1 MPQSLIEAGYAD
13 QVLAPA
19 DMPAALMSFIH
30 HPYVEQSE
38 PEASNTETTLAKE
51 RPRFNEILAI
61 LRTRTGRDFR
71 GYKRPTLLRR
81 MQRRMGLAQV
91 TTLADYA
98 DILRRKPEEVVALS
112 DDLTINVTGFFRDA
126 EAWEVLRTHIVRP
139 LFESR
144 EANTA
149 VRAWVAGCSSGEEA
163 YTLAM
168 LLTEEAEAL
177 RKQFD
182 IKIFAT
188 DTAEKALSTARAG
201 LYPGGIEGDLEPA
214 RIERFFEKD
223 EHSLRVKKSLRE
235 MVVFAPQNLLTD
247 PPFSRLDLVTC
258 RNLLIYLEP
267 DTQRRIITLMH
278 FALREGGTL
287 FLGNSE
293 TVGGADELF
302 VPVNKKW
309 RIYRRVGAARHGS
322 VEFPVSIGV
331 PTLLSELSEPTN
343 FVPRASLG
351 LVIQRVLTERYG
363 PPAVVVDRRGR
374 IVYFHGATERYFV
387 QPTGEPTRNLS
398 DLVRDG
404 LRAITRAALRQ
415 AMAENRSVTITNG
428 QIRDAGGFRRVQ
440 VSAAPMADA
449 RLADHFLITFTEEP
463 QQFREEYAAE
473 EVTQPDDPSVTSA
486 LTDEHNELERELR
499 TVREELQSTI
509 EELESSNEELKASNE
524 EVTSINEELQSTN
537 EELETSKEEL
547 QSLNEELTTVNAQLQ
562 AKIEELESTTNDLT
576 NLLSSTNIA
585 VIFLDTALRVRR
597 FTPAVRDLLELIP
610 SDLGRPIEHL
620 AQKFVGGNLVH
631 DAQQVLDTLV
641 PMETEIRSTSGRFYI
656 RRILPYRTADN
667 RIAGIVVTFFDI
679 SERKRAEDG
688 VQAAQSRLQ
697 TIIEQMPAA
706 VLVADA
712 PSGRLVMGN
721 RQASLLLGYPLTH
734 GTGADDWT
742 AVNSAFAAFHPNER
756 PYLVQELPLFRS
768 LTRGETVTEEPIRY
782 MRPDGTRGTVA
793 ASSTPIRDPEGNVVA
808 AVAMFWDI
816 TDRKRAE
823 SSLRE
828 SIECLKAVLEDATEY
843 AVVTLSTE
851 GRISNWNV
859 GAERLFGRTRSQ
871 VEGKDWA
878 LLFGEEPRNPG
889 PPAQRLRAALDAG
902 CEIGD
907 FPFTTAEGTPF
918 RGYGMLLSLRNE
930 MSAPKGYLLVA
941 RRQR

>member
-1 MPQSLIEAGYAD
+1 M
-13 QVLAPA
+13 
-19 DMPAALMSFIH
+19 
-30 HPYVEQSE
+30 
-38 PEASNTETTLAKE
+38 
-51 RPRFNEILAI
+51 
-61 LRTRTGRDFR
+61 
-71 GYKRPTLLRR
+71 
-81 MQRRMGLAQV
+81 
-91 TTLADYA
+91 
-98 DILRRKPEEVVALS
+98 
-112 DDLTINVTGFFRDA
+112 
-126 EAWEVLRTHIVRP
+126 
-139 LFESR
+139 
-144 EANTA
+144 
-149 VRAWVAGCSSGEEA
+149 
-163 YTLAM
+163 
-168 LLTEEAEAL
+168 
-177 RKQFD
+177 
-182 IKIFAT
+182 
-188 DTAEKALSTARAG
+188 
-201 LYPGGIEGDLEPA
+201 YPGGIEGDLEPA
-214 RIERFFEKD
+214 RIERFFDKD

-293 TVGGADELF
+293 TVGGADDLF

-309 RIYRRVGAARHGS
+309 RIYRRVGATRHGS
-322 VEFPVSIGV
+322 VEFPVSLGV
-331 PTLLSELSEPTN
+331 PTLLSELSEPTH
-343 FVPRASLG
+343 FAPRASLG

-374 IVYFHGATERYFV
+374 IVYFHGATERYFA

-398 DLVRDG
+398 ELLRDG

-415 AMAENRSVTITNG
+415 AMTENRPVTVSNG
-428 QIRDAGGFRRVQ
+428 QIREAGGLRRVT
-440 VSAAPMADA
+440 VTAAPMDDP
-449 RLADHFLITFTEEP
+449 RLADHYLITFTEDPGQVRDEDRGNEVP
-463 QQFREEYAAE
+463 PAEYAAANH
-473 EVTQPDDPSVTSA
+473 A
-486 LTDEHNELERELR
+486 LSDEHNELERELR

-620 AQKFVGGNLVH
+620 AQKFVGGNLVQ

-641 PMETEIRSTSGRFYI
+641 PTEHEIRSTSGRFYI

-679 SERKRAEDG
+679 SERKRAEEG

-697 TIIEQMPAA
+697 TIVEQMPAA

-712 PSGRLVMGN
+712 PSGRVVLGN
-721 RQASLLLGYPLTH
+721 RQASILFGYPILH
-734 GTGADDWT
+734 GAGGDDWT
-742 AVNSAFAAFHPNER
+742 SVSSAFTGYHMNDR

-768 LTRGETVTEEPIRY
+768 LSKGETVTDEPIRY
-782 MRPDGTRGTVA
+782 VRPDGTRGTVS
-793 ASSTPIRDPEGNVVA
+793 ASSTPIRDSAGNIVA
-808 AVAMFWDI
+808 AVATFWDI

-823 SSLRE
+823 STLRQT
-828 SIECLKAVLEDATEY
+828 LDYLRAVLEDSVDH
-843 AVVTLSTE
+843 AVITLSADGIIT
-851 GRISNWNV
+851 GWNA
-859 GAERLFGRTRSQ
+859 GAERLLGRTRAQ
-871 VEGKDWA
+871 AEGQHWSV
-878 LLFGEEPRNPG
+878 LFTEQARLSGVPQ
-889 PPAQRLRAALDAG
+889 QRLHAALDAG
-902 CEIGD
+902 CEVSELPLVGAGGAAL
-907 FPFTTAEGTPF
+907 PGQ
-918 RGYGMLLSLRNE
+918 GMIVSMRNE
-930 MSAPKGYLLVA
+930 AGAANGFLVVVRAKG
-941 RRQR
+941 